1 MEAIQKALNKA
12 KSQKI
17 HKDKA
22 EKQNKKVDSVR
33 SDAIADTSNHNDSFS
48 YETTKVIA
56 VSDNELVTRRV
67 LATKKNNAV
76 ADVFKILRTQVLI
89 AMRKKNYKTLA
100 VTGATDGVGKSLVAV
115 NLAIS
120 MAMETNQTV
129 LLVDLDLKRP
139 RIGWYFGFEPE
150 VGLDDY
156 LVNEAPLSSAM
167 VNPGIERLV
176 LLAGRDSYHNSS
188 EIVSS
193 KKMQDLIEELKTR
206 YESRIIIFDLPPLL
220 ASDDALSLLPNFD
233 AALMVIENGCNTR
246 GELTSAQ
253 RLLGKTDLLGVV
265 LNKGILKQSTYY

>member
-12 KSQKI
+12 KSRQTHAVKPA
-17 HKDKA
+17 KKNLKA
-22 EKQNKKVDSVR
+22 EFVR
-33 SDAIADTSNHNDSFS
+33 SDAVIDTDAHIDQFT
-48 YETTKVIA
+48 YQTTKVIP
-56 VSDNELVTRRV
+56 VSENELVTKRV

-76 ADVFKILRTQVLI
+76 ADVFKMLRTQVLL

-100 VTGATDGVGKSLVAV
+100 VTGATEEVGKSLVAV

-139 RIGWYFGFEPE
+139 KIGWYFGFKPE
-150 VGLDDY
+150 TGVDDY
-156 LVNEAPLSSAM
+156 LVNNAPLASVM

-176 LLAGRDSYHNSS
+176 IMAGRDSYHNSS

-193 KKMQDLIEELKTR
+193 KKMHTLIAELKSR

-220 ASDDALSLLPNFD
+220 ASDDALSLLENFD
-233 AALMVIENGCNTR
+233 CALMVVENGRNTR
-246 GELTSAQ
+246 SELTSAQ

-265 LNKGILKQSTYY
+265 LNKGILKQSSYY